1 MAKANNYRKTTLAI
15 CAAAITAMLYM
26 CFVGVLEATAV
37 ATNSDQMV
45 TAALMTLP
53 VLFAVV
59 LNVVVGV
66 LTKYVR
72 PKVLGIITLAFAVAG
87 GFPCFLI
94 GMEQELSTVKELAAT
109 GGTIT
114 SVLYNNVW
122 ILFLAVCFTGVATA
136 MVTTILNTIIMQE
149 YPEEKQF
156 SIMGLQNAFGGYG
169 AAFMAFIGGVIVSA
183 TDKVTPFY
191 IPMFVITVILLV
203 IFCICCPEGHTV
215 PRVAKIPKEEKPK
228 LGAAP
233 WFYVC
238 YLTFYMCASMGFL
251 VQYSMRVVMGF
262 GYAESSPVI
271 TLLPVAAL
279 TLGATMGL
287 FSGKIEDKLG
297 NWVIVL
303 GPCVALVGQLLS
315 FFAPDGVIGVVA
327 CYVAGAFVGA
337 GLTLTLSSAIFGF
350 VKTTPIQWSSFMT
363 GLSTSLGNF
372 VTLLYIT
379 FFVYNFGT
387 GGSFMNIQ
395 LGGAAFAPK
404 YNIYAIPFVK
414 NLIRNC
420 SNAGT
425 QAGPVIFTNICI
437 LIIII
442 IAAIIRARI
451 ENKQRNDMSFD
462 VSDIEAD
469 FGDDDDFNF

>member
-1 MAKANNYRKTTLAI
+1 MEQVNSSRKTTLAI

-26 CFVGVLEATAV
+26 CFVGVLEATAK

-72 PKVLGIITLAFAVAG
+72 PKVLGIITLVFAVIG
-87 GFPCFLI
+87 GFPCFLM
-94 GMEQELSTVKELAAT
+94 GAEQKISTIKELEAS
-109 GGTIT
+109 GGVIT
-114 SVLYNNVW
+114 SILYNNVW

-136 MVTTILNTIIMQE
+136 MITTILNTIIMQE
-149 YPEEKQF
+149 YPEDKQF
-156 SIMGLQNAFGGYG
+156 SVMGLQNAFGGYG
-169 AAFMAFIGGVIVSA
+169 AAAMSLIGGLIVSA
-183 TDKVTPFY
+183 TDMVTPFY
-191 IPMFVITVILLV
+191 IPMFVVCIVLLI
-203 IFCICCPEGHTV
+203 IFCKCCPKGHKV
-215 PRVAKIPKEEKPK
+215 PRVAKVPKAEKPK

-251 VQYSMRVVMGF
+251 VQYGMRVVMGF

-271 TLLPVAAL
+271 TMLPVAAL

-287 FSGKIEDKLG
+287 FTGKMEDKFG
-297 NWVIVL
+297 NWVIVV

-315 FFAPDGVIGVVA
+315 FFAPDGVIGVVL

-387 GGSFMNIQ
+387 GGSFMNIP
-395 LGGAAFAPK
+395 LGGAALAPK
-404 YNIYAIPFVK
+404 FNVYAIPFVRD
-414 NLIRNC
+414 LIRSC
-420 SNAGT
+420 SNAGN
-425 QAGPVIFTNICI
+425 QAGPVIFTNCCI
-437 LIIII
+437 LICII
-442 IAAIIRARI
+442 IAAIIRAKI
-451 ENKQRNDMSFD
+451 EDKQKNDMSFD
-462 VSDIEAD
+462 ISDFDD
-469 FGDDDDFNF
+469 FGDDSDFDW